1 VEKEENKM
9 PDVFTPVIER
19 LQEIGAFNFLFPYI
33 LTSAIFYGLLRKS
46 QIFGKPE
53 ENVAVNGVVAL
64 VAGFMILAYP
74 ILSGVSIEGLLP
86 AFFMQ
91 GLVVLLVFM
100 VVLMIMGM
108 FLPPDLPKVLSEGL
122 LQGNK
127 ALGILVV
134 GVIFGFLILFLSGLS
149 DVLLGKQVIGELSP
163 DIINIVVII
172 LLLVV
177 PIVLI
182 TWSGKPPTPTAP
194 PKTEERVKT

>member
-1 VEKEENKM
+1 M

-46 QIFGKPE
+46 QIFGKPT

-64 VAGFMILAYP
+64 VAAFMVLAYP

-100 VVLMIMGM
+100 IVLMIMGM
-108 FLPPDLPKVLSEGL
+108 FLPPNLPQVLSEGL
-122 LQGNK
+122 FQGNK
-127 ALGILVV
+127 ALGILIV

-149 DVLLGKQVIGELSP
+149 DVLLGKKVIGELSP
-163 DIINIVVII
+163 DIINIAVII

-177 PIVLI
+177 PIIFI
-182 TWSGKPPTPTAP
+182 TWGGRAPEAKLTPPPSKNEGGKT
-194 PKTEERVKT
+194 

>member
-1 VEKEENKM
+1 M
-9 PDVFTPVIER
+9 PDVFTPVIQK

-53 ENVAVNGVVAL
+53 ENVAVNGVVSL
-64 VAGFMILAYP
+64 VAAFMVLAYP

-86 AFFMQ
+86 PFFMQ

-100 VVLMIMGM
+100 IVLMIMGM
-108 FLPPDLPKVLSEGL
+108 FLPPNLPEVLSKGL
-122 LQGNK
+122 FKENK
-127 ALGILVV
+127 ALAILVLAGIL
-134 GVIFGFLILFLSGLS
+134 GFLILFLSGLS

-172 LLLVV
+172 LLLLV
-177 PIVLI
+177 PIIFV
-182 TWSGKPPTPTAP
+182 TWGGKPPAP
-194 PKTEERVKT
+194 KIPEKKEA

>member
-1 VEKEENKM
+1 M

-46 QIFGKPE
+46 QIFGKPQ

-64 VAGFMILAYP
+64 VAAFMVLAYP

-100 VVLMIMGM
+100 IVLMIMGM

-122 LQGNK
+122 FQGNK
-127 ALGILVV
+127 ALALLLIGGIL
-134 GVIFGFLILFLSGLS
+134 GFLILFLSGLS
-149 DVLLGKQVIGELSP
+149 TVLLGKQVIGELSP
-163 DIINIVVII
+163 DIINIAVII

-177 PIVLI
+177 PII
-182 TWSGKPPTPTAP
+182 FIAWGGRPSAPTPT
-194 PKTEERVKT
+194 PKPKEEERKT